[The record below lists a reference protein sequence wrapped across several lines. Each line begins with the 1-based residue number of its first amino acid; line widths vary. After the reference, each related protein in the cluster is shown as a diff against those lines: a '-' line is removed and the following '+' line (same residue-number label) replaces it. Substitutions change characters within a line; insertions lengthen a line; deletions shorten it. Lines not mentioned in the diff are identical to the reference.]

1 MGKIASQRD
10 RVNRANYLA
19 IRAVAC
25 PLCESPQMR
34 ACVNLAGEAMPT
46 VHRERGIAYKASLRD
61 VADIRSSVKPSG
73 VVGSSTNAHPVD
85 RVASRVTQHVAAFEK
100 PLNERREAGLPAL
113 RPILKNELH
122 NPDFTDLTGVM
133 AGSLTV
139 VGLSVERAARNKGAL
154 WVCRCSCGYY
164 VYRTAKALKRDN
176 PLLACEACCN
186 RAQLIRAARRRAI
199 FGATGCW
206 PSD

>member
-1 MGKIASQRD
+1 MGKIVSQRD

-25 PLCESPQMR
+25 QLCKSPRMR

-46 VHRERGIAYKASLRD
+46 VHRERGIAYKVSLRD

-73 VVGSSTNAHPVD
+73 VVGSPTNAQPVN
-85 RVASRVTQHVAAFEK
+85 RMASRVTQRVAAFDK
-100 PLNERREAGLPAL
+100 PLNERREVRRPAL
-113 RPILKNELH
+113 RPILRNELH
-122 NPDFTDLTGVM
+122 NPDFTDLTGASV
-133 AGSLTV
+133 GSLTV

-154 WVCRCSCGYY
+154 WVCQCACGYY
-164 VYRTAKALKRDN
+164 VYRTAKALKRGN
-176 PLLACEACCN
+176 PVLACEACCN

-199 FGATGCW
+199 FEATGCW
-206 PSD
+206 PPD